1 MIVIQFCFLDWIK
14 MVRDIVEK
22 FHQNIV
28 CQYWSPFSLFFFHET
43 IWFFVGNFF
52 RFKSNEI
59 DEQWSL

>member
-28 CQYWSPFSLFFFHET
+28 CQYWSPFSLFFFMK
-43 IWFFVGNFF
+43 
-52 RFKSNEI
+52 RFDFLLAIFLDSN
-59 DEQWSL
+59 LMK